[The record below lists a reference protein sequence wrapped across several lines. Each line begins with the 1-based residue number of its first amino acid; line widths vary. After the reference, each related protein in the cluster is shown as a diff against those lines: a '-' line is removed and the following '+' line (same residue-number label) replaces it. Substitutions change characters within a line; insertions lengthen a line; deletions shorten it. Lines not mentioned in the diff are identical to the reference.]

1 MGKLR
6 IVYYVN
12 QFFGQIGG
20 EEKASI
26 PPEVRD
32 GAVGPGAAM
41 AGGAGDGIDIVKTII
56 CGDTYFN
63 EQTEAATAFVQKVL
77 AEVKPDLVVAGPA
90 FNAGRYGVAC
100 GTVAKIASDMNIDVI
115 SGMYPENPGYD
126 MYKQYGYFVETS
138 DSAAGMRNA
147 MPAMIKLVKSYIA
160 KNGQLGS
167 PADEGYMPRGVRVNY
182 FAEKRGASRAVEM
195 LVKKLKGEEF
205 ATEYPMPFFDH
216 VDIAEP
222 IKDLSSVKIAL
233 VTSGGIVPKGN
244 PDHIE
249 SSSASRFGKYPLSQV
264 QQLTEETFE
273 TAHGGYDPTYANK
286 NPNRVLPVDVLREME
301 KAGKIGSLHDYYYA
315 TVGNGTSVANCR
327 SYAKQIAEELIADG
341 VQAVILTST

>member
-1 MGKLR
+1 
-6 IVYYVN
+6 
-12 QFFGQIGG
+12 
-20 EEKASI
+20 
-26 PPEVRD
+26 
-32 GAVGPGAAM
+32 
-41 AGGAGDGIDIVKTII
+41 
-56 CGDTYFN
+56 
-63 EQTEAATAFVQKVL
+63 
-77 AEVKPDLVVAGPA
+77 
-90 FNAGRYGVAC
+90 
-100 GTVAKIASDMNIDVI
+100 
-115 SGMYPENPGYD
+115 
-126 MYKQYGYFVETS
+126 
-138 DSAAGMRNA
+138 
-147 MPAMIKLVKSYIA
+147 MIKLVKSYIA